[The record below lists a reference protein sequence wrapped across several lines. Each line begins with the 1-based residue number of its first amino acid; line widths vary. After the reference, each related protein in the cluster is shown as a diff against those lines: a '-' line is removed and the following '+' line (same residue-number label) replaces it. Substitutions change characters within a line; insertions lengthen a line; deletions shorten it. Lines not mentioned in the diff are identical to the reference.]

1 MIPLDERAAG
11 LLKSPLGLTLLKM
24 LAIQPRPQ
32 DIRDMSEAELYG
44 SAVSTCIFMSPH
56 RSDYDSRRGELLAM
70 APRLSELA
78 NRVVSLPAT
87 ATWWDPMD
95 SDRQVWVS
103 KTGERPIADKM
114 EIDFSQYLPEVTKPR
129 KAIWTSSPVRGGF
142 PAGWIEWLVSGED
155 QRPGPYSVWRLQVA
169 ESARVFEIHSPG
181 DWHRLAVTYAGV
193 STGNETNPDW
203 SLVSRDWD
211 AVHLSVGG
219 LLTAQAVTVE
229 SEAGRATLRGWDV
242 ESTVWLRWAFTG
254 AEELPQVL

>member
-11 LLKSPLGLTLLKM
+11 LLRSPLGLTLLQM

-56 RSDYDSRRGELLAM
+56 RSDYDSRRTELLAM
-70 APRLSELA
+70 APRFAELA
-78 NRVVSLPAT
+78 ERVVRLPAT

-95 SDRQVWVS
+95 ADHQVWVS
-103 KTGERPIADKM
+103 KTGERPSADRM
-114 EIDFSQYLPEVTKPR
+114 EIKFAQYLPEVTKPR
-129 KAIWTSSPVRGGF
+129 QAIWTSSPVRGGL

-155 QRPGPYSVWRLQVA
+155 QRPGPYSVWRMLVGK
-169 ESARVFEIHSPG
+169 EARIFEIHSPG
-181 DWHRLAVTYAGV
+181 DWHRLATTYAGV
-193 STGNETNPDW
+193 SSGREKNPDW
-203 SLVSRDWD
+203 MLVSRDWD

-219 LLTAQAVTVE
+219 LLTAQAVAVE
-229 SEAGRATLRGWDV
+229 SEAGTTTLRGWDV

-254 AEELPQVL
+254 AERLPDIL